1 MQATQL
7 DLFFSA
13 TVFFVDED
21 APFPSCAVLARVN
34 RQGCSLVESWLLKS
48 PLPVDWRMMV
58 ALVA

>member
-13 TVFFVDED
+13 
-21 APFPSCAVLARVN
+21 PSFLSAKAVQFQKCAALAEN
-34 RQGCSLVESWLLKS
+34 HHQGCSLVESWLLNS
-48 PLPVDWRMMV
+48 PLPVDWRMIV